1 MRVRVLLLT
10 GVVLALPAASFAQR
24 WGRER
29 FPDAGACFFRDADFR
44 GEYFC
49 IRAGDE
55 VPRMPDDMNDQIS
68 SVRIFGRAEVVV
80 YRDIR
85 FNGGSLRLD
94 HSASDLRDE
103 NWNDRI
109 SSMRVQRIEQ
119 RGGDRF
125 GDLNDDNR
133 GRDRDRRGPGPADV
147 DRIVRRAYQDVL
159 GRDPDEGGLRQY
171 RSRIIDDHWTEEQ
184 VRESLRNSPEYRDRT
199 TMTRPK
205 AQEIV
210 RRAYLSMLKREPDA
224 AGAEAY
230 IQHVLRDNWSQDDVE
245 RDLRRSPEYRQNN
258 R

>member
-1 MRVRVLLLT
+1 MRVPILLLI
-10 GVVLALPAASFAQR
+10 GVLALPAVSSAQR

-55 VPRMPDDMNDQIS
+55 VPRVPDEMNDQIS
-68 SVRIFGRAEVVV
+68 SIRIFGPAEVVI

-85 FNGGSLRLD
+85 FNGGSLRVNRYAL
-94 HSASDLRDE
+94 DLRDQ

-109 SSMRVQRIEQ
+109 SSMRVERRDQRN
-119 RGGDRF
+119 DRF

-133 GRDRDRRGPGPADV
+133 GRDRDRRAPAPADV
-147 DRIVRRAYQDVL
+147 DRVVRRAYQDVL

-171 RSRIIDDHWTEEQ
+171 RSRIIDDRWTEEQ
-184 VRESLRNSPEYRDRT
+184 VRESLRNSPEYREKT

-205 AQEIV
+205 AQDIV
-210 RRAYLSMLKREPDA
+210 RKAYLSILKREPDA
-224 AGAEAY
+224 GGAEAY

-245 RDLRRSPEYRQNN
+245 KDLRRSPEYRQKN